1 METLVRSNVGQG
13 DVLSQDDI
21 GQAGVGQG
29 DVGQGD
35 VGQDGVG
42 QGDFGQAVSWPP
54 DVIETLFG
62 TKMIVLFAA
71 TV

>member
-35 VGQDGVG
+35 VGQDG
-42 QGDFGQAVSWPP
+42 FGQAVSWPP

-71 TV
+71 TVWA